1 MTTFRSLLKPD
12 PARDA
17 FEADTERRWE
27 ALLTKIE
34 TLRLAPEPL
43 PEHETAVCPKCGW
56 AGVTMRG
63 EECDCH
69 QCDYRWRWPFSPMGL
84 D

>member
-1 MTTFRSLLKPD
+1 MSEQATV
-12 PARDA
+12 
-17 FEADTERRWE
+17 EQ
-27 ALLTKIE
+27 
-34 TLRLAPEPL
+34 L
-43 PEHETAVCPKCGW
+43 PEHETAMCPKCGW

-63 EECDCH
+63 DECDCH